1 MTILFPIIYSAALTY
16 LVWKAFKVMSNGW
29 GISDN
34 KNKRFSTSSFKQKK
48 YTIHPELLDK
58 SGNITEEELLT
69 VRFSNDNDS
78 TLEEKGSTTDQSN
91 YIKGKKLELRTKIVS
106 TVIRSLK
113 LPPRF
118 RLKMVKEDP
127 VRLELSLT
135 PSYGKNPVIVG
146 IVESLDLVARR
157 DREGRLP
164 RDLQGT
170 WDWTV
175 RHGKV
180 STGGWNPMLK
190 EALQT
195 MFDTGLPAIVY
206 EELTGDEYHPVDGI
220 RHVK

>member
-1 MTILFPIIYSAALTY
+1 MIHHSKKKALQQTNLF
-16 LVWKAFKVMSNGW
+16 KFKV
-29 GISDN
+29 
-34 KNKRFSTSSFKQKK
+34 
-48 YTIHPELLDK
+48 
-58 SGNITEEELLT
+58 
-69 VRFSNDNDS
+69 
-78 TLEEKGSTTDQSN
+78 
-91 YIKGKKLELRTKIVS
+91 KKLELRTKIVS
-106 TVIRSLK
+106 AVIRSLK

-118 RLKMVKEDP
+118 RLKMVKEEP

-135 PSYGKNPVIVG
+135 PSYGKNPIIVG

-157 DREGRLP
+157 DREGRIP

-195 MFDTGLPAIVY
+195 MFETGLPAIIY
-206 EELTGDEYHPVDGI
+206 EELTGDEYRPVDGV
-220 RHVK
+220 RHIK